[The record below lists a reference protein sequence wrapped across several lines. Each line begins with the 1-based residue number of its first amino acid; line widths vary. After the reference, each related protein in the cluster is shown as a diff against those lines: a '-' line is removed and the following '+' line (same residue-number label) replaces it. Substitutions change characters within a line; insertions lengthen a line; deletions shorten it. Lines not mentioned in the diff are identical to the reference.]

1 MLTDISIII
10 PTMNRPESLK
20 RTLDYI
26 VKCRVRPG
34 EVIVVDQSL
43 DSNIANANRETLS
56 RISNIINAKYLYQEN
71 PSLTRA
77 RNYGIRNATKEI
89 IVCSD
94 DDVDV
99 KTDIFEVIQSIMM
112 DRSIAMIAGLDRN
125 TILSSGNW
133 GGVSVRYKIFHKA
146 ENRPCNNVD
155 AW

>member
-26 VKCRVRPG
+26 VKCRVLPA

-43 DSNIANANRETLS
+43 DSKVANANRETLS
-56 RISNIINAKYLYQEN
+56 RISNIINVKYLYQET

-89 IVCSD
+89 IVCAD

-99 KTDIFEVIQSIMM
+99 KADIFEVIQSVML
-112 DRSIAMIAGLDRN
+112 DGSIAMIAGLDTN
-125 TILSSGNW
+125 TILSSGN
-133 GGVSVRYKIFHKA
+133 GGGICSIQ
-146 ENRPCNNVD
+146 NLS
-155 AW
+155 